1 MFRFH
6 KLYALL
12 TILLFLVEV
21 VIALFIRDRFI
32 RPYVGDVLVVI
43 LVYCFVCSFVKI
55 PLWFGAIGVLLFA
68 YTIELLQYFK
78 FVEVIGLQNSH
89 VAKVVLGNSFSWMDI
104 VAYTVGIIIV
114 VLLEQLHSRKLNDDR
129 ISS

>member
-43 LVYCFVCSFVKI
+43 LIYCFVCSFVKI

-78 FVEVIGLQNSH
+78 FVEVIGFQNSH

>member
-43 LVYCFVCSFVKI
+43 LIYCFVCSFVKI

>member
-12 TILLFLVEV
+12 TILLFLIEV